1 MQRRH
6 PPKPEKEKDETKETK
21 SKEKRSQVLDK
32 ETEKEA
38 KREKK
43 PSEEGNQPARSPLP
57 PADAPSVEPGGARY
71 GSIAK
76 NPGKDKI
83 KEEIDKK
90 ETKIKEIREKKKR
103 KRNEKKT
110 YLDLWS
116 RSIVWLELTAAEA
129 RSVNTR
135 YTPERTVLEKQ
146 RSN

>member
-1 MQRRH
+1 M
-6 PPKPEKEKDETKETK
+6 
-21 SKEKRSQVLDK
+21 
-32 ETEKEA
+32 
-38 KREKK
+38 
-43 PSEEGNQPARSPLP
+43 
-57 PADAPSVEPGGARY
+57 
-71 GSIAK
+71 
-76 NPGKDKI
+76 

-129 RSVNTR
+129 RSINAR
-135 YTPERTVLEKQ
+135 DTPERTMLQKQ